1 MIWIETLVK
10 LKSCLLCFA
19 FFYQINN
26 KLFRSNSRLLIFSL
40 AEFILCASK
49 TNLSAVWEEC
59 NSNNQLIKS
68 TYSIIFY
75 RPPLKKL
82 RFLRYFIFSFYQAD
96 QASEVHSD
104 SPRVVSGN
112 LRQLQQQLSQLQ
124 LQDSDHYQGNITYFT
139 QRVKLSH

>member
-1 MIWIETLVK
+1 MYIEWW
-10 LKSCLLCFA
+10 
-19 FFYQINN
+19 YI
-26 KLFRSNSRLLIFSL
+26 LI
-40 AEFILCASK
+40 I
-49 TNLSAVWEEC
+49 WEEC
-59 NSNNQLIKS
+59 NSNNQLIKA

-124 LQDSDHYQGNITYFT
+124 LQDSDHYQGKITYYEVFKVFT
-139 QRVKLSH
+139 LWGLMCKYS